1 MSNKDQINDY
11 LQNPTPKPESKAQ
24 NLINRFKQ
32 D

>member
-11 LQNPTPKPESKAQ
+11 LKNPTPKPDSKAQ